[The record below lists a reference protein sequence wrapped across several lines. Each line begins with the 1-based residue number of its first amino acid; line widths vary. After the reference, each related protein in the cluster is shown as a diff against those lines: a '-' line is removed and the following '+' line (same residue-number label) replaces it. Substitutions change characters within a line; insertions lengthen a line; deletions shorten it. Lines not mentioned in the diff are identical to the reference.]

1 VHSQFKHLLVLIILV
16 IGLGNVGAQDK
27 LLTSKVLPLQLEIEA
42 AQAAIDACATKHVA
56 VHAYVVD
63 ALGNIK
69 LLLVG
74 DGAHYDTV
82 SGARRK
88 AYTAAILGEPTIDI
102 QRKLAANPGMAKQS
116 DPNFLFLGGGIPVRA
131 GGEVIGALSVGGGSP
146 EQDAACAQ
154 AGLDKIAPYLQ

>member
-1 VHSQFKHLLVLIILV
+1 MNVRFARWVLLLASLTIP
-16 IGLGNVGAQDK
+16 NAAKPQDK
-27 LLTSKVLPLQLEIEA
+27 LLVEKVLPLRVEIEA
-42 AQAAIDACATKHVA
+42 AQTAIETCAAKHIA
-56 VHAYVVD
+56 VHSYVVD

-74 DGAHYDTV
+74 DGARYDTV

-102 QRKLAANPGMAKQS
+102 QKKLAANPGMPHPS
-116 DPNFLFLGGGIPVRA
+116 DPMFLFLGGAVPIRV

-146 EQDAACAQ
+146 EQDAECAQ
-154 AGLDKIAPYLQ
+154 AGLDKIQPYLQ